1 VVVVELDD
9 VVELDVED
17 VVEIVVDTLEVV
29 VVGTDDVVV
38 LGSVVVVLVVSTLVV
53 ELPPP
58 PIDVVDEDETDV
70 VGGVCASLGA
80 TGATSGVAPPHV
92 FT

>member
-1 VVVVELDD
+1 VVEL
-9 VVELDVED
+9 VVE
-17 VVEIVVDTLEVV
+17 VVDVV
-29 VVGTDDVVV
+29 VVGLVVVVVDGWDVVV
-38 LGSVVVVLVVSTLVV
+38 DDATVVVLEVLTVLVV